1 MKKRAILQLEKVRN
15 ISNICYRCQNGNI
28 DKTLCANSTLIPIYY
43 NNTGYGGIWS
53 SLSGLVGSKPLD
65 RKDIEPLISKMQ
77 DHLMAKNVAADVA
90 KNICDSVTNKLEGKI
105 CGKKATNQIVITDH
119 LCTLEI

>member
-1 MKKRAILQLEKVRN
+1 MLMI
-15 ISNICYRCQNGNI
+15 IS
-28 DKTLCANSTLIPIYY
+28 KTFALGT
-43 NNTGYGGIWS
+43 GGIWS
-53 SLSGLVGSKPLD
+53 SLTGLVGSKPLN

-105 CGKKATNQIVITDH
+105 CGKIFKSFLTTDLISQYH
-119 LCTLEI
+119 GRKIN

>member
-1 MKKRAILQLEKVRN
+1 MKKRAILQLAKVRN
-15 ISNICYRCQNGNI
+15 ISNICYRCQNGCNI

-105 CGKKATNQIVITDH
+105 CGKKATNQIVITYH
-119 LCTLEI
+119 LCTL

>member
-1 MKKRAILQLEKVRN
+1 MSSFN
-15 ISNICYRCQNGNI
+15 
-28 DKTLCANSTLIPIYY
+28 LINYPQFIWYY
-43 NNTGYGGIWS
+43 IKGYGGIWS
-53 SLSGLVGSKPLD
+53 SLSGLVGSKPLN

-105 CGKKATNQIVITDH
+105 CGKNF
-119 LCTLEI
+119 